1 MVKLGAIIPSATLL
15 LASFGGAA
23 ASLQVTRPSSS
34 IWWVAKSFNE
44 IAWTCKDSQYAS
56 FTILINNS
64 DPKILTAPI
73 AVIAIQNNYDCSITI
88 TQDQANQ
95 PVGTGW
101 TVLLANPLNNT
112 EVYATSEPFEIK
124 ALGSA
129 YPSQSTPSGSGADSS
144 ASSTGSGSAS
154 TPTKGS
160 GAVGMGAGFGGVF
173 VGALAAAAAMWM

>member
-44 IAWTCKDSQYAS
+44 IAWTCKDSSYAS

-129 YPSQSTPSGSGADSS
+129 YPSQVSSLGGDSS
-144 ASSTGSGSAS
+144 ATSTASGSAS
-154 TPTKGS
+154 TNTKS
-160 GAVGMGAGFGGVF
+160 AAVGMGAGFGGVF
-173 VGALAAAAAMWM
+173 AGALAAAAALWA

>member
-1 MVKLGAIIPSATLL
+1 MVKLAAIIPSTALL
-15 LASFGGAA
+15 LASFGGVAA
-23 ASLQVTRPSSS
+23 GLQVTRPSSS

-44 IAWTCKDSQYAS
+44 IAWTCKDSAYAS

-101 TVLLANPLNNT
+101 TVVLANPLNNT
-112 EVYATSEPFEIK
+112 DVYATSEPFEIK

-129 YPSQSTPSGSGADSS
+129 YPSQVSSS
-144 ASSTGSGSAS
+144 AGGASGTSTGSASAS
-154 TPTKGS
+154 THTS
-160 GAVGMGAGFGGVF
+160 GALSMDAGFGGVF
-173 VGALAAAAAMWM
+173 AGALAAAAALWA